1 MQGMNFLTQH
11 ITGII
16 STYDGSVPLAIYLK
30 GYFKQ
35 YPKIG
40 SRDRKA
46 IAEGVYIYY
55 RSALFLDPGT
65 EVLEIIRQGYYL
77 CRSSNAFL
85 AHKLGIDPDVP
96 VPADAYAP
104 EIGVPLSVSVD
115 EAAWL
120 KSHWTQPDVFIR
132 IVQNEGL
139 VLELLDQNQ
148 IPYEKEDFPARYH
161 AAYTCI
167 RVPNSAPIDKIL
179 FPEDYVIQDRSS
191 QLALLTAS
199 GFWKD
204 RSPSYFWDVCSGAGG
219 KTLQLKHLDPQYHI
233 TASDIRKSI
242 LFNLKGRCANY
253 GFKDILTK
261 EIDATD
267 PAAIRKQLGQKQYD
281 VVLCDVPCSGSGTW
295 SRTPEQLYFFNA
307 EYFDRFAHLQY
318 PIAVNTIPFIRK
330 GGLLVYITC
339 SVMHHENEGVTGQL
353 SAHPE
358 LKLLHQEIID
368 GVAHKADTLF
378 TAIFEKL

>member
-1 MQGMNFLTQH
+1 MNFLTQH
-11 ITGII
+11 LTDII
-16 STYDGSVPLAIYLK
+16 STYDGSVPLAIFLK

-55 RSALFLDPGT
+55 RSALFLNPEAD
-65 EVLEIIRQGYYL
+65 VLDIIRQGYYL
-77 CRSSNAFL
+77 CRSTHTFL
-85 AHKLGIDPDVP
+85 AQKLGIDPATP
-96 VPADAYAP
+96 LPADAYAP
-104 EIGVPLSVSVD
+104 DIGVPLSQSVN
-115 EAAWL
+115 EETWL

-139 VLELLDQNQ
+139 VFELLDQNN
-148 IPYEKEDFPARYH
+148 IPYRKEDFPAQFQ
-161 AAYTCI
+161 ASYTCI
-167 RVPNSAPIDKIL
+167 RVPNSAPIDKVL

-199 GFWKD
+199 KFWGS
-204 RSPSYFWDVCSGAGG
+204 RSAGTFWDVCSGAGG
-219 KTLQLKHLDPQYHI
+219 KTLQLKHLDPNARI

-253 GFKDILTK
+253 GFKDIVTK

-267 PAAIRKQLGQKQYD
+267 PKAIRKQLGHHQYD

-307 EYFDRFAHLQY
+307 DYFDQFAHLQY
-318 PIAVNTIPFIRK
+318 PIAVNTLPYIKK

-339 SVMHHENEGVTGQL
+339 SVMHHENEDVTARLAG
-353 SAHPE
+353 HPE
-358 LKLLHQEIID
+358 LRLLHQEIID
-368 GVAHKADTLF
+368 GAAHKADTLF
-378 TAIFEKL
+378 TAVFEKL

>member
-1 MQGMNFLTQH
+1 MNFLTQH
-11 ITGII
+11 ITDII
-16 STYDGSVPLAIYLK
+16 GTYKGDVPLAIFLK

-55 RSALFLDPGT
+55 RSALFLSPEAAILD
-65 EVLEIIRQGYYL
+65 IIRQGYYL
-77 CRSSNAFL
+77 CHSNNAFL
-85 AHKLGIDPDVP
+85 ARKLAIDPAVP
-96 VPADAYAP
+96 LPADAYAP
-104 EIGVPLSVSVD
+104 ETGVPISSAVD
-115 EAAWL
+115 ATAWL

-139 VLELLDQNQ
+139 VFELLEQNN
-148 IPYEKEDFPARYH
+148 IPYQTEDFPARYE

-199 GFWKD
+199 RLWNT
-204 RSPSYFWDVCSGAGG
+204 SNPVTFWDVCSGAGG
-219 KTLQLKHLDPQYHI
+219 KTLQLKHLDPNYHI

-253 GFKDILTK
+253 GFKDIVTK

-267 PAAIRKQLGQKQYD
+267 PGAIRKQLGQRTYD

-295 SRTPEQLYFFNA
+295 SRTPEQLFFFDA

-318 PIAVNTIPFIRK
+318 PIAAHTIPYVKK
-330 GGLLVYITC
+330 GGMLVYITC
-339 SVMHHENEGVTGQL
+339 SVMHHENEAVTERL
-353 SAHPE
+353 SEHPE
-358 LKLLHQEIID
+358 LQLLHQEIID
-368 GVAHKADTLF
+368 GVAHRADILF
-378 TAIFEKL
+378 VAVFQKL